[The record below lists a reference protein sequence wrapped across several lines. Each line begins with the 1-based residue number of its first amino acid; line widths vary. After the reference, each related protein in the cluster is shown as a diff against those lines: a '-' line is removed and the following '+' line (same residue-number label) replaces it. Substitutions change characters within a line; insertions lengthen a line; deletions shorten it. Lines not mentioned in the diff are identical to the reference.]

1 MRSKRATKATPDEQT
16 KANAPSVVI
25 WPMEPSE
32 ILDRIKKEPYDS
44 RYTPCWEMKLLALSK
59 LGTDRKLPD
68 IYLISAKFA
77 HAKNISGIKTILD
90 LAPPK
95 PVNRPDD
102 WNSLLHRLNRVR
114 LARGYH
120 RGWVKHQYLGCG
132 RPPLANLK
140 ELAQLLGYSDKWV
153 KGKWE
158 DSEKQSDELPSTI
171 SLSWG
176 RLENENHRYR

>member
-1 MRSKRATKATPDEQT
+1 MKSKRTTKATPDEQT
-16 KANAPSVVI
+16 KATAPSVVI

-32 ILDRIKKEPYDS
+32 ILDRIKN
-44 RYTPCWEMKLLALSK
+44 
-59 LGTDRKLPD
+59 
-68 IYLISAKFA
+68 LISAKFA